1 MKYTLLHYLD
11 YCKCTQP
18 FTLNVDSLRVRIPAT
33 DALEIIKNMLVIN
46 DMSGLLDIEILRER
60 YYVNKVWKRSREYEV
75 VDSGKLSGEGR
86 DTAKTF
92 YIG

>member
-18 FTLNVDSLRVRIPAT
+18 FTLNVDYLRVRIPAT

-46 DMSGLLDIEILRER
+46 DMSGLAGHRNPKRTLLRQ
-60 YYVNKVWKRSREYEV
+60 
-75 VDSGKLSGEGR
+75 
-86 DTAKTF
+86 
-92 YIG
+92 